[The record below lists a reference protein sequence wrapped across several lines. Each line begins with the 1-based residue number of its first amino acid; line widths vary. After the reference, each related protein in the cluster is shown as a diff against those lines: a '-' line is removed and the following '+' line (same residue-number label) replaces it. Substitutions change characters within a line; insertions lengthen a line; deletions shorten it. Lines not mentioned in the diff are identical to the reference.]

1 MSAGPAQLHAA
12 IATFDGQCA
21 LLGDTMVDMAL
32 APMRAKLAALGE
44 AVRRT
49 GLPRAVGRKCWQR
62 SDTDLPA
69 TRSQPDGCLPRTN

>member
-1 MSAGPAQLHAA
+1 MSAGQAKLHAA
-12 IATFDGQCA
+12 NAAFKGRRA
-21 LLGDTMVDMAL
+21 LLGDAMVDMAL
-32 APMRAKLAALGE
+32 APMPAKLAALGE